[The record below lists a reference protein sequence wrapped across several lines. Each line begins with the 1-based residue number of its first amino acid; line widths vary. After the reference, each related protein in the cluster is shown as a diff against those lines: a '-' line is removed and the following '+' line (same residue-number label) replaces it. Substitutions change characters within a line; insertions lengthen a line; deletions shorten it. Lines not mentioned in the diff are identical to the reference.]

1 MKVPKEN
8 EEMVKNNKQF
18 VLDNMTKI
26 HTNLVFRN
34 ETILD
39 FDEYILALAMVP
51 LTFEEQANM
60 RGMNGMEE
68 VMALIAMYFETFPI
82 KKNINKKEK

>member
-1 MKVPKEN
+1 MKVPKGN
-8 EEMVKNNKQF
+8 EDMIKNNKQF

-39 FDEYILALAMVP
+39 FDEYILALAMIP

-60 RGMNGMEE
+60 RGLHGMEE
-68 VMALIAMYFETFPI
+68 LMALIATYLETFPV
-82 KKNINKKEK
+82 KEEYK

>member
-1 MKVPKEN
+1 MKLPKGN

-34 ETILD
+34 ETALD
-39 FDEYILALAMVP
+39 FDEYVLTLAMIP

-60 RGMNGMEE
+60 RGLNGMEE
-68 VMALIAMYFETFPI
+68 LMALIATYLETFPV
-82 KKNINKKEK
+82 KEEYK

>member
-1 MKVPKEN
+1 MKLPKGN

-34 ETILD
+34 ETTLD
-39 FDEYILALAMVP
+39 FDEYILTLAMIP

-60 RGMNGMEE
+60 RGLKGMEE
-68 VMALIAMYFETFPI
+68 LMALIDTYLESFPV
-82 KKNINKKEK
+82 KEAYK

>member
-1 MKVPKEN
+1 MKLPKGN

-34 ETILD
+34 ETTLD
-39 FDEYILALAMVP
+39 FDEYILTLAMIP

-60 RGMNGMEE
+60 RGLKGMEE
-68 VMALIAMYFETFPI
+68 IMALVASYLDTFPV
-82 KKNINKKEK
+82 KEEYK

>member
-1 MKVPKEN
+1 MKIPKGN

-26 HTNLVFRN
+26 HTDLVFRN
-34 ETILD
+34 ETTLD
-39 FDEYILALAMVP
+39 FDDYILALAMIP

-60 RGMNGMEE
+60 RGLKGMEE
-68 VMALIAMYFETFPI
+68 LMALIATYLESFPV
-82 KKNINKKEK
+82 KEEYK

>member
-1 MKVPKEN
+1 MKLPKGN

-26 HTNLVFRN
+26 HTNLFRN
-34 ETILD
+34 ETTLD
-39 FDEYILALAMVP
+39 FDEYILTLAMIP

-60 RGMNGMEE
+60 RGLKGMEE
-68 VMALIAMYFETFPI
+68 LMALIATYLESFPV
-82 KKNINKKEK
+82 KEEYK

>member
-1 MKVPKEN
+1 MKLPKAN
-8 EEMVKNNKQF
+8 EKMVKNNKQF

-26 HTNLVFRN
+26 HTNLVFEN

-39 FDEYILALAMVP
+39 FDEYILALAMIP

-60 RGMNGMEE
+60 RGLCGMEE
-68 VMALIAMYFETFPI
+68 LMALLAMYLENFPV
-82 KKNINKKEK
+82 KEE

>member
-1 MKVPKEN
+1 MKLPKGN

-34 ETILD
+34 ETTLD
-39 FDEYILALAMVP
+39 FDEYILTLAMIP

-60 RGMNGMEE
+60 RGLKGMEE
-68 VMALIAMYFETFPI
+68 LLALIATDLESFPV
-82 KKNINKKEK
+82 KYE